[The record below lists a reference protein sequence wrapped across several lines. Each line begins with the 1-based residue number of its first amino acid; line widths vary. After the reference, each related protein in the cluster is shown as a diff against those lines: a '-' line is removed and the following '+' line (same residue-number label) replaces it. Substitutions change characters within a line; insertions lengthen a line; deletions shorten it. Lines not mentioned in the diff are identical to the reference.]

1 MQNQRQSLTTRERIK
16 YLTWSLICAVLLFAI
31 GFGAI
36 IHGNISAGA
45 GKWLNLGIF
54 LACFSAVGIG
64 LDLWLIFRLRSR
76 GRLR

>member
-16 YLTWSLICAVLLFAI
+16 YLTWSLICAVLLFNL

-36 IHGNISAGA
+36 IHGSISADA
-45 GKWLNLGIF
+45 GKWINVGIFIVCVSVVLGGLNLWA
-54 LACFSAVGIG
+54 L
-64 LDLWLIFRLRSR
+64 LRLRSR